1 MDLTV
6 AYGGDWEPQWVV
18 GYDGDAAKCWGFK
31 QGISWVS
38 SDQSYTSQ
46 IRAADIHSDDGIE
59 IITSTYF
66 GRLKPPNSA
75 IHGSGI
81 YLYRPHPQ
89 TKGLC
94 ETRGTSPCCA
104 YTKIPIVSPQTLI
117 PCARVFDF
125 QLADLDRDGDL
136 DIVAGLA
143 GIDPKCPDSKTDT
156 TVDLQISGFRIL
168 NNRSNRSNRTIE
180 DLRSALPYDTGT
192 APFDT
197 GTAPFDTGTAPLDTG
212 TAPFD
217 TGTALFDTGTV
228 PFDASAPQPATLW
241 SRLQATSTGLAPPEP
256 DPAPS
261 QPEASPDPLEH
272 RRPKV
277 AIFLNRGTPTSP
289 DFDPTPTWFAE
300 PPTYERLWSVVTRI
314 ELFDV
319 DQDGALDIIAGHDYQ
334 RTYVILG
341 GDDGLPK
348 LPTATR
354 LPEAC
359 PEGCSEPDGVLT
371 RGEADGLTTTDLAVA
386 LLPSDSGSTNTV
398 VLAESR
404 ACHDPSVCSQMRPH
418 VLIHADTTTHAIP
431 VTDDAAPL
439 SLALTVE
446 EDQPLLLIGRG
457 KRGSAGVEG
466 LQTEAVPL
474 RAGAPTRHTLL
485 EGKHFAL
492 DLEILPIYG
501 DTTVMTTHDEVRA
514 GAITLPGVGPM
525 KIDEVKIADIEIH
538 PCGPSAPA
546 LERCYWMVGG
556 STLLIRGGARSEIV
570 TVKSRAPK
578 LRDFAIA
585 DAQIGKPPQVAW
597 DLRRQTT
604 SPQSP

>member
-1 MDLTV
+1 M
-6 AYGGDWEPQWVV
+6 V
-18 GYDGDAAKCWGFK
+18 GYDGDAAQCWGFK

-104 YTKIPIVSPQTLI
+104 YTEIPIVSPQTLI

-143 GIDPKCPDSKTDT
+143 GIDPKCPDPKTDT
-156 TVDLQISGFRIL
+156 TVDPQISGFRIL
-168 NNRSNRSNRTIE
+168 NNRSNRTIE
-180 DLRSALPYDTGT
+180 DRPSALPY
-192 APFDT
+192 
-197 GTAPFDTGTAPLDTG
+197 
-212 TAPFD
+212 
-217 TGTALFDTGTV
+217 DTGTV

-277 AIFLNRGTPTSP
+277 AIFLNGGTPTSP

-300 PPTYERLWSVVTRI
+300 PPTYTKLWSVVTRI

-334 RTYVILG
+334 RTYVFLG

-371 RGEADGLTTTDLAVA
+371 RGAADGLTTTDLAVA

-404 ACHDPSVCSQMRPH
+404 ACHDPNVCSQMRPH
-418 VLIHADTTTHAIP
+418 VLIHADTTNHAIP

-439 SLALTVE
+439 SLAFTVE

-485 EGKHFAL
+485 EGNHFAL
-492 DLEILPIYG
+492 DLEILPSYG
-501 DTTVMTTHDEVRA
+501 DTTVMTTHAEVRA

-578 LRDFAIA
+578 FRDFAIA

-597 DLRRQTT
+597 DLRRTV
-604 SPQSP
+604 SPKNIP